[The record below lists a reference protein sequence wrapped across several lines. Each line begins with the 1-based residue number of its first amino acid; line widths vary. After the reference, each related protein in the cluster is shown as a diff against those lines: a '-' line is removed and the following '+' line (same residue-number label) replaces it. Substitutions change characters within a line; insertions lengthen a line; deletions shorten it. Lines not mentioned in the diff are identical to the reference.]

1 MTDMDKTTSGRHRT
15 GRLFVL
21 SAPSGTGKTTLCR
34 RILPRLERI
43 VFSVSYTTRP
53 PRAAETDGKDYHFIS
68 AASFEQM
75 IRENRWA
82 EWARV
87 HDNYYGTSAD
97 DLDRDLAAGYDV
109 LLDIDVRGARQI
121 VERFTGSVT
130 IFIMPPS
137 LDDLRKRL
145 EKRGSDDEQTIEK
158 RLRAAAEE
166 MACRHEYRYIIVN
179 DRIERAAQELLTV
192 IENNRQ
198 PVGCHFNPDSGTG
211 L

>member
-1 MTDMDKTTSGRHRT
+1 MSDTDKNTSGRKRT

-34 RILPRLERI
+34 RILPQLESI

-53 PRAAETDGKDYHFIS
+53 PRVGETDGKDYHFIS
-68 AASFEQM
+68 AARFEQM

-97 DLDRDLAAGYDV
+97 DLARDLAAGFDV
-109 LLDIDVRGARQI
+109 LLDIDVKGARQI
-121 VERFTGSVT
+121 IERFAQCVT

-137 LDDLRKRL
+137 LDALRKRL
-145 EKRGSDDEQTIEK
+145 EKRGSDDTLIIEK
-158 RLRAAAEE
+158 RLQAAAGE
-166 MACRHEYRYIIVN
+166 MACRHEYQYIIVN
-179 DRIERAAQELLTV
+179 DRIERAAQELLAV
-192 IENNRQ
+192 IENNRE
-198 PVGCHFNPDSGTG
+198 PVGCHFNPESGTG

>member
-1 MTDMDKTTSGRHRT
+1 MTDMDKNTSGRHRT

-34 RILPRLERI
+34 RILPQLENI

-53 PRAAETDGKDYHFIS
+53 PRAGETDGKDYHFIS
-68 AASFEQM
+68 AGRFEQM
-75 IRENRWA
+75 IREGRWA

-97 DLDRDLAAGYDV
+97 DLARDLAAGYDV
-109 LLDIDVRGARQI
+109 LLDIDVIGARQI
-121 VERFTGSVT
+121 VERFAECVT

-137 LDDLRKRL
+137 LQDLRKRL

-166 MACRHEYRYIIVN
+166 MASCHEYNYIIVN
-179 DRIERAAQELLTV
+179 DRIERAAQELLAV

-198 PVGCHFNPDSGTG
+198 PVGCSSTADNGSGS
-211 L
+211 